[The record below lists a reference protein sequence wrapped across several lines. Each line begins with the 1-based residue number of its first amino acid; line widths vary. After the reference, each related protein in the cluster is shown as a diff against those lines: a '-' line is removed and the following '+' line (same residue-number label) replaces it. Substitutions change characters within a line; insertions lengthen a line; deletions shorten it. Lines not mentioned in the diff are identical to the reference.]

1 MQNKKHKKNLQV
13 TQLQSNCDIN
23 EFCQQNQ
30 SILIEAAMINQMLM
44 KCVVVIIFSIG
55 KLLHRV

>member
-1 MQNKKHKKNLQV
+1 MN
-13 TQLQSNCDIN
+13 QLQSNCDIN